1 MFVVEYD
8 YTACEGRG
16 RDYVSTIEEVF
27 DKLNYHKNTNPQAF
41 ILKPISLNISYKETE
56 ME

>member
-41 ILKPISLNISYKETE
+41 ILKPINLEISYKE